1 MEKRNGVGIMEWK
14 MLSTKKI
21 IFLLLFVAAALI
33 AARINFSTLVGST
46 NQTLTMFQ
54 FFGPIAGA
62 FLGGIFGIITVLCS
76 QIINNVLLH
85 KEWTLVTAL
94 RLLPM
99 LFAVFYF
106 AYFHKKEKYK
116 TAVMILVPVL
126 AIILFNIHP
135 VGRQAWYYSLFW
147 LIPILAVTGE
157 KLPGKLFFRSYGA
170 TFTAHAIGSTIWVYT
185 VPMTAEQWTALIP
198 VTAYERFA
206 FGLGIAVSFV
216 AVNTVL
222 DVVCDKLK
230 VQSAVVSVEP
240 AYVLSKRMLV
250 KSS

>member
-1 MEKRNGVGIMEWK
+1 MKEMFT
-14 MLSTKKI
+14 TKKM
-21 IFLLLFVAAALI
+21 IFLLVFIAAALI

-62 FLGGIFGIITVLCS
+62 FLGGVFGIVTVLCS
-76 QIINNVLLH
+76 QIINNLLLH

-106 AYFHKKEKYK
+106 AYFHNKSKYK
-116 TAVMILVPVL
+116 TAGMVIIPVL
-126 AIILFNIHP
+126 AIILFNLNAEA
-135 VGRQAWYYSLFW
+135 RQAWYYSLFW
-147 LIPILAVTGE
+147 LIPILAVVGE
-157 KLPGKLFFRSYGA
+157 KLPGKLFFRSFGA
-170 TFTAHAIGSTIWVYT
+170 TFTAHAIGTVIWVYT
-185 VPMTAEQWTALIP
+185 VPMTAAQWTALVP

-222 DVVCDKLK
+222 DVVCDKLEI
-230 VQSAVVSVEP
+230 SAETVAVEP
-240 AYVLSKRMLV
+240 AYVLSRRMF
-250 KSS
+250 SF